1 VANLKTT
8 EFTGHKTSIEG
19 LLFFDVSY
27 VEDERGYFQ
36 EKYQKEKL
44 VEAGMPKSFNVA
56 QNSVSY
62 NKFSGVTR
70 GLHAEPW
77 DKYIS
82 VVKGR
87 VFAAYVDLREGKGF
101 GKIETIEITPNKTVY
116 LPRGVANS
124 FQTLEDDTYYVY
136 SVNQH
141 WRADNYDKYC
151 FVNLA
156 DKALNIGWPINLE
169 NAIVNDRDK
178 NHPMFSEIKP
188 MRMK

>member
-1 VANLKTT
+1 MANLKTT
-8 EFTGHKTSIEG
+8 EFVGRKTSIDG

-36 EKYQKEKL
+36 EKYHKEKL
-44 VEAGMPKSFNVA
+44 VEVGMPESFNVV

-62 NKFSGVTR
+62 NKSSGVTR

-87 VFAAYVDLREGKGF
+87 VFAAYVDLRAGDGF
-101 GKIETIEITPNKTVY
+101 GRVETIEITPNKTVY

-124 FQTLEDDTYYVY
+124 YQTLEDDTYYVY

-156 DKALNIGWPINLE
+156 DKNINITWPIRLDQ
-169 NAIVNDRDK
+169 AIVNDRDK
-178 NHPMFSEIKP
+178 NHPMLSEIKP
-188 MRMK
+188 MEVQ